1 MAKND
6 CRTPPQKAPP
16 CTTDHRTPPHSHL
29 LPAPR
34 ASSWRINLGIAAFWL
49 AALGVLYIAMEH
61 YLQPNAAVVTA
72 SGSLQIE
79 RHRDG
84 HFYVD
89 GSINGQPVRFMVDTG
104 ATYITITD
112 TLAHSAGL
120 QGGEVV
126 QFRTANGTRTG
137 RLVRAQSIA
146 VGPLRVNNLT
156 IGIGYTGS
164 DAQAAL
170 LGQNFL
176 RQFDVSMRGN
186 VLELQP
192 R

>member
-1 MAKND
+1 MASLCKLRGTIVE
-6 CRTPPQKAPP
+6 CPPRRLHPKTAP
-16 CTTDHRTPPHSHL
+16 HRKPHALHHRPPHAPAQPS

-104 ATYITITD
+104 PPT
-112 TLAHSAGL
+112 S
-120 QGGEVV
+120 
-126 QFRTANGTRTG
+126 
-137 RLVRAQSIA
+137 
-146 VGPLRVNNLT
+146 P
-156 IGIGYTGS
+156 
-164 DAQAAL
+164 
-170 LGQNFL
+170 
-176 RQFDVSMRGN
+176 
-186 VLELQP
+186 
-192 R
+192 